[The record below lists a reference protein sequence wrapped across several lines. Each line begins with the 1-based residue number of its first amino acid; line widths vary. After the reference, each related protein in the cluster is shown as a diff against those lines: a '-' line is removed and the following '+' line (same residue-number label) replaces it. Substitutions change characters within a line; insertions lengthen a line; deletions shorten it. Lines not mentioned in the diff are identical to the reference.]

1 MGSSLDGDLRFL
13 ISILISVIVGE
24 IKSVSDMVLIGVVSY
39 ANGSDIFSFLQ
50 FNNIVLRRVV
60 ILVVNNLKN
69 HRM

>member
-39 ANGSDIFSFLQ
+39 TNGSDIFSFLQ

>member
-39 ANGSDIFSFLQ
+39 ANWSDIFSFLQ